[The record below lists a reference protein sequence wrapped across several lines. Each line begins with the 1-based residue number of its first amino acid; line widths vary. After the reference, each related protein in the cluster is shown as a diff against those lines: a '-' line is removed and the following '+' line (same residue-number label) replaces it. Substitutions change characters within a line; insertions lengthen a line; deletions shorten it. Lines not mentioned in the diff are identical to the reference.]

1 MYYTLIWAVIE
12 TAAAINGWNNFQQ
25 RPRGINGLECCYG
38 DVIVPRRGTLGQELV
53 K

>member
-25 RPRGINGLECCYG
+25 RP
-38 DVIVPRRGTLGQELV
+38 PRYKWT
-53 K
+53 